1 MAENWGV
8 IFSSGNWIILTQ
20 EILCMT
26 SSIVGKMNCRKL
38 EKKKK
43 NLKLSC
49 RKLGK
54 KKSK

>member
-38 EKKKK
+38 EKKK